1 MRNQKSTDVNWVDET
16 GREIPYS
23 RTTKAERLQEKVT
36 SKIVKEALVINGDL
50 NAFKTA
56 LKKACDEVFETFMKD
71 KEIDYTG
78 KGNFTFHNFDRSIKI
93 ERNIN
98 ERIEFDE
105 MGITACKAKL
115 MEYIDV
121 NITSS
126 DDALKSMIMD
136 AFSNTKGKLD
146 VKKVMSLLRYEA
158 KIKAGLYQEAMKL
171 LKASIRVVDSKTYY
185 KIYLRN
191 EGGEY
196 DVVELNFSNI

>member
-1 MRNQKSTDVNWVDET
+1 MKNQKPTDPMWVDET

-23 RTTKAERLQEKVT
+23 RTTKAERLQEKAT
-36 SKIVKEALVINGDL
+36 AKIVKSALTINGDL
-50 NAFKTA
+50 NVFKSEV
-56 LKKACDEVFETFMKD
+56 KKMCDEVFGTFMKD
-71 KEIDYTG
+71 KEIDYAG

-105 MGITACKAKL
+105 MGITACKSKL
-115 MEYIDV
+115 MEFLDMNV
-121 NITSS
+121 SS
-126 DDALKSMIMD
+126 NDDAIKAMIMD

-185 KIYLRN
+185 KIYTRN
-191 EGGEY
+191 ADGEY
-196 DVVELNFSNI
+196 DSIELNFSNI